1 MTGQPATVLAEGET
15 LRLAGTVEN
24 GSVMDVRQQGEA
36 LISGNPD
43 LKTVDVSGVE
53 AASSVVLS
61 LLLSW
66 LRHAASQQ
74 RTLVFEGA
82 SERLRALAALSNLHH
97 QLPGFAE
104 AG

>member
-1 MTGQPATVLAEGET
+1 MTGQPATVQAEGDT

-24 GSVMDVRQQGEA
+24 GSVVDVRRQGEA

-43 LKTVDVSGVE
+43 LTKVDVSGVDT
-53 AASSVVLS
+53 ASSVVLS

-66 LRHAASQQ
+66 LRHTASLQ

-82 SERLRALAALSNLHH
+82 SDRLRALAALSNLHH

>member
-1 MTGQPATVLAEGET
+1 MTGQPATVRLEGDT
-15 LRLAGTVEN
+15 LRLDGTVEN
-24 GSVMDVRQQGEA
+24 GSVLDVRRQGEA
-36 LISGNPD
+36 LISDNPD

-53 AASSVVLS
+53 TASSVVLS

-66 LRHAASQQ
+66 LRHATSLQ
-74 RTLVFEGA
+74 RTLAFQGA
-82 SERLRALAALSNLHH
+82 SDRLRALAALSNLHH